1 LASTDYNLIIFHAII
16 HHYVSLYGSKWLLS
30 DTQHVP
36 ENSVM
41 TALLCPV
48 VVKKRTL
55 PSETKEMLSK
65 SSINN
70 IIMELFFNSI
80 MAPLT
85 RSIQHAMHLPPAAF
99 FECLNMIKELQN
111 SANWINITAP
121 VAGQETA
128 EFTQ

>member
-1 LASTDYNLIIFHAII
+1 
-16 HHYVSLYGSKWLLS
+16 
-30 DTQHVP
+30 
-36 ENSVM
+36 
-41 TALLCPV
+41 V

-70 IIMELFFNSI
+70 IIMELFFFNSI

-111 SANWINITAP
+111 SASWINITAP